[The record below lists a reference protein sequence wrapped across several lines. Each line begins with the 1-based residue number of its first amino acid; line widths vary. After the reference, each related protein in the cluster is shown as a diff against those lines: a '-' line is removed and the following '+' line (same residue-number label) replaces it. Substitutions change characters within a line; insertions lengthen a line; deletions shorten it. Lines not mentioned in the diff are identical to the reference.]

1 MITDYKTDTFQTKS
15 GKELSIT
22 FLHHASLIF
31 KFGSLYIYIDPV
43 SDYLD
48 NKIDFRAFPKADY
61 MFITHEHWD
70 HFNPETIAEIKKAD
84 TKIIV
89 NPNVGKLLLEGTV
102 MKNGDHLK
110 LTEDISVDAVPA
122 YNITPGHLE
131 YHPEGRDN
139 GYVFDIDSMKI
150 YVSGDTEDIPELKN
164 LKDIYIAFLSVNQP
178 YTMTVEQCVAAAK
191 VIIPKILY
199 PYHFHGTDVEKIA
212 EALKGS
218 GIDVRIRDMG

>member
-1 MITDYKTDTFQTKS
+1 M
-15 GKELSIT
+15 
-22 FLHHASLIF
+22 
-31 KFGSLYIYIDPV
+31 
-43 SDYLD
+43 
-48 NKIDFRAFPKADY
+48 
-61 MFITHEHWD
+61 
-70 HFNPETIAEIKKAD
+70 
-84 TKIIV
+84 
-89 NPNVGKLLLEGTV
+89 GKLLHEGTV